1 MSVNT
6 NKFIKENLILS
17 IFLIF
22 LIVFLVWK
30 LAPSRNNVSAKE
42 TEKVSVYEP
51 GIVAPQPPSHTAPAP
66 VKKTGAIEWCVRL
79 DGSEGSH
86 VPHLLGQGEDNG
98 RGGFNWLSQSNATG
112 SEDAGILPNGTFFVK
127 ESVLKQAGMISGAD
141 LKADVFGWR
150 AVPMVLATIN
160 GERAYVVQPK

>member
-1 MSVNT
+1 MSANT
-6 NKFIKENLILS
+6 NKFIKENSVLSVLI
-17 IFLIF
+17 
-22 LIVFLVWK
+22 IVLVIFLVWK
-30 LAPSRNNVSAKE
+30 FAPSRSNVSAKE
-42 TEKVSVYEP
+42 TEKASVYEP
-51 GIVAPQPPSHTAPAP
+51 GIMPSQNITPTTP
-66 VKKTGAIEWCVRL
+66 VKTTGIEWCVRL

-112 SEDAGILPNGTFFVK
+112 AEDAGILPNGTFFVK
-127 ESVLKQAGMISGAD
+127 ESVLKQAGMISTAE